1 MLTMENGLLFI
12 EAALFGRLIRFS
24 LRSKR
29 TESVVERKGNGGEK
43 AAAAWS
49 MYSSCSLTRSMVRQ
63 QRAASLLT
71 SNRSGG

>member
-29 TESVVERKGNGGEK
+29 TESVVEREENGGK
-43 AAAAWS
+43 K
-49 MYSSCSLTRSMVRQ
+49 RRQ
-63 QRAASLLT
+63 LGLCIRVVL
-71 SNRSGG
+71 